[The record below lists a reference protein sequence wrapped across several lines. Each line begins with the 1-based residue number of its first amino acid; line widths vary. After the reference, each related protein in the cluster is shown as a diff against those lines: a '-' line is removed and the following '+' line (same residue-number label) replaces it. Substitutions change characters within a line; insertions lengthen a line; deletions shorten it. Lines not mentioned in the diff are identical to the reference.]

1 VLPQDEPAQLLEF
14 AWAAEPGLRLVERT
28 AALDRLEAV
37 LDRAPHLRPE
47 LLAERAIDA
56 TRLAELDR
64 ALALAAQVLDDEGA
78 SELARARAT
87 EARGRALAWTG
98 TDGATQRAEP
108 VLLEAAD
115 RYAELARYEWQAYAL
130 LCLGNVVYLQNGQL
144 ARARQ
149 SLELALAVLSADS
162 PHRPMVLNFYA
173 DLLIFLGEW
182 HRAEEALAEGE
193 VLARASH
200 DATGS
205 AYTAWSRA
213 RMASARG
220 DAMATKRYVSEA
232 EREAPPD
239 WFEIHTG
246 ATFLAEAAELLD
258 RVGLSDDAQ
267 HYLQRAVERAPDDS
281 FVHQAKAVLMA
292 RSGDPVEALTALQE
306 LFGGRWI
313 EKQLRWRYQ
322 LLTAWATLRAGGGDA
337 GALAARALDL
347 AAETGGV
354 HVAVAGE
361 PDLVAALLPRAE
373 AAGSR
378 HARELLLGTDELLV
392 RLFGVPRFVR
402 ADGAEIALPPGQ
414 AGELVRML
422 ALHPFGLPVEAVLDR
437 FFPGVAEPAARHR
450 LRQVLTK
457 IRSSAGDIV
466 VRQDDRLSLVAAW
479 VDVRAF
485 LSAAD
490 RVRGARGARA
500 VQLAY
505 AALALWTAPP
515 LPVDVYAEW
524 AHPFHDQLRHR
535 YLNLLDLI
543 AADASARG
551 SHQEALSAL
560 TTALDENPDES
571 SRYVAAIDHL
581 RALDR
586 HETANHFAARAE
598 LGEQI

>member
-1 VLPQDEPAQLLEF
+1 VLPQDEPTQLLEL

-28 AALDRLEAV
+28 AALDRLEAL
-37 LDRAPHLRPE
+37 LDRAPDRRPE

-64 ALALAAQVLDDEGA
+64 ALELAAQVLDDPGA

-98 TDGATQRAEP
+98 TDGSTHRAEP

-115 RYAELARYEWQAYAL
+115 RYAALGRYEWQAYAL

-144 ARARQ
+144 TRARQ
-149 SLELALAVLSADS
+149 SLELALGVLSADS
-162 PHRPMVLNFYA
+162 PRRPMVLNFYA
-173 DLLIFLGEW
+173 DLLILLGEW
-182 HRAEEALAEGE
+182 HRAEEVLAEGE
-193 VLARASH
+193 LLARGADDS
-200 DATGS
+200 TGS
-205 AYTAWSRA
+205 AYAAWSRA

-220 DAMATKRYVSEA
+220 DAMATERYVSET
-232 EREAPPD
+232 EREAPAD

-258 RVGLSDDAQ
+258 RVGLSDAAQ
-267 HYLQRAVERAPDDS
+267 QYLARAVERAPDDS
-281 FVHQAKAVLMA
+281 FVRQARAVLLA
-292 RSGDPVEALTALQE
+292 RSGDPVEALSALQE

-322 LLTAWATLRAGGGDA
+322 LLTAWATLRAGSGDA

-347 AAETGGV
+347 AAGTGGV

-361 PDLVAALLPRAE
+361 PDLVAALLPLAE
-373 AAGSR
+373 AAGSA
-378 HARELLLGTDELLV
+378 HARGLLLGDAELVV
-392 RLFGVPRFVR
+392 RLFGAPRFVR
-402 ADGAEIALPPGQ
+402 ADGTEISLPAGQ
-414 AGELVRML
+414 GGELVRML

-437 FFPGVAEPAARHR
+437 FFPDVPAQAARHR

-457 IRSSAGDIV
+457 IRAAAGDV
-466 VRQDDRLSLVAAW
+466 VLRQDDRLSLVPAW
-479 VDVRAF
+479 VDITAF

-515 LPVDVYAEW
+515 LPADVYADW
-524 AHPFHDQLRHR
+524 AHPLHDQLRHR
-535 YLNLLDLI
+535 YLNLLDLV

-560 TTALDENPDES
+560 TTALDESPDDP

-586 HETANHFAARAE
+586 HETANHFASRAE
-598 LGEQI
+598 LR